1 MGPPVAPI
9 RSRSEHRTRAPNHH
23 ISIMKCL
30 LVFAV
35 ALVAVRADEMMKA
48 EVKPVLTYAHA
59 QPLAYPV
66 AHPYYT
72 PVVYNTHHVVAPVV
86 HQKEHVVEYQPEVT
100 KYVAKPY
107 DVEVKVQE
115 PELVKTA
122 CKNFLG
128 FHVPCKQKRDTVAV
142 TNAVQHVVPTVY
154 THVPQVHYPVT
165 YHAPTVVKYKA
176 LPTKVHEIEVPT
188 PQLKKVVEKVP
199 VQPLCTNN
207 FGLPVPCVHNA

>member
-9 RSRSEHRTRAPNHH
+9 RSRSEHRTRAPNTH

-35 ALVAVRADEMMKA
+35 ALAAVSADEMMKA
-48 EVKPVLTYAHA
+48 EVKPVLTYAH

-72 PVVYNTHHVVAPVV
+72 PVVYNTHQVVAPVV
-86 HQKEHVVEYQPEVT
+86 HQKEHVIEYQPEVT

-142 TNAVQHVVPTVY
+142 TNAVHHVVPTVD
-154 THVPQVHYPVT
+154 
-165 YHAPTVVKYKA
+165 KYKA

>member
-1 MGPPVAPI
+1 MGVAPI
-9 RSRSEHRTRAPNHH
+9 RSRSEHRTRAPNTH

-35 ALVAVRADEMMKA
+35 ALAAVSADEMMKA
-48 EVKPVLTYAHA
+48 EVKPVLTYAH

-72 PVVYNTHHVVAPVV
+72 PVVYNTHQVVAPVV

-142 TNAVQHVVPTVY
+142 TNAVQHV
-154 THVPQVHYPVT
+154 HYPVT

>member
-1 MGPPVAPI
+1 MGVAPI
-9 RSRSEHRTRAPNHH
+9 RSRSEHRTRAPNTH

-35 ALVAVRADEMMKA
+35 ALAAVSADEMMKA
-48 EVKPVLTYAHA
+48 EVKPVLTYAH

-72 PVVYNTHHVVAPVV
+72 PVVYNTHQVVAPVV
-86 HQKEHVVEYQPEVT
+86 HQKE
-100 KYVAKPY
+100 
-107 DVEVKVQE
+107 
-115 PELVKTA
+115 LVITA

>member
-1 MGPPVAPI
+1 MGPVAPI

-35 ALVAVRADEMMKA
+35 ALAAVSADEMMKA
-48 EVKPVLTYAHA
+48 EEVKVVKPVLTYAHA
-59 QPLAYPV
+59 HPLAYPV

-72 PVVYNTHHVVAPVV
+72 PVVYNTHQVVAPVV
-86 HQKEHVVEYQPEVT
+86 QQKEHVIEYQPEVT

-142 TNAVQHVVPTVY
+142 TNAVQHVVP
-154 THVPQVHYPVT
+154 
-165 YHAPTVVKYKA
+165 AVVKYKA

-188 PQLKKVVEKVP
+188 PQLKKVSRRS
-199 VQPLCTNN
+199 
-207 FGLPVPCVHNA
+207 PCS